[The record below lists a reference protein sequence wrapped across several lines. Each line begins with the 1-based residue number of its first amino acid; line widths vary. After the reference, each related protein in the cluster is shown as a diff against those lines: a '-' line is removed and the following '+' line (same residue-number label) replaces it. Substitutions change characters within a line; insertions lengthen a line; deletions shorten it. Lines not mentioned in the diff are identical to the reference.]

1 MQTKTYAARR
11 LALGRKIGEGNIVL
25 ISSAGQVVRNG
36 DVRFPFR
43 QNSDFRYFTG
53 FDEPNAQLLIVGGGI
68 PRSILHCAPKDE
80 VKELWEGVRMGPE
93 EARRLLGFE
102 ETYSI
107 DDHLLDEQLRR
118 LLLTGHAGLANLNT
132 PENLIAE
139 MRLVKDASE
148 IALMKKA
155 AKISAHAHRDMLSFA
170 SAGKYEY
177 EIEAALAYHFRS
189 AGADALHAYPSI
201 VASGKNALTLHYTKN
216 GARLKS
222 GDLLLIDAGCEYA
235 GYASDI
241 TRTFPVSGTFT
252 KAQRALYDV
261 VLSAQKEAIATIAV
275 STPFQHVHDKAC
287 EVVTEGLL
295 MLGIIKASSL
305 DYALMKKLY
314 KPFFPHGTSHWLGMD
329 VHDVGDYGEDPKTKR
344 KERRLESGMVLTV
357 EPGIYVRPNPE
368 VPKEYWNIGIRI
380 EDDVLVTPRGRD
392 VLSKGAP
399 KDPEEIESLM
409 LSSDGGWR
417 K

>member
-1 MQTKTYAARR
+1 MRTNIYTARR
-11 LALGRKIGEGNIVL
+11 NALGKKIGEGNIVL
-25 ISSAGQVVRNG
+25 INSAEQVVRNG
-36 DVRFPFR
+36 DVHFPFR

-53 FDEPNAQLLIVGGGI
+53 FDEPHAQLLIVGGGT

-93 EARRLLGFE
+93 EAKRLLGFD

-107 DDHLLDEQLRR
+107 EDHLLDKQLQR
-118 LLLTGHAGLANLNT
+118 LLLTGHAGVANLDT

-139 MRLVKDASE
+139 MRLIKDAGE
-148 IALMKKA
+148 IALMQKA
-155 AKISAHAHRDMLSFA
+155 AKISAGAHRDMLFFA
-170 SAGKYEY
+170 RAGKYEY

-275 STPFQHVHDKAC
+275 GTPFQHVHDKTC

-344 KERRLESGMVLTV
+344 KERRLERGMVLTV
-357 EPGIYVRPNPE
+357 EPGVYVRPNPE
-368 VPKEYWNIGIRI
+368 IPKEYWNIGIRI
-380 EDDVLVTPRGRD
+380 EDDVLVTQRGRD
-392 VLSKGAP
+392 VLSKAAP

-409 LSSDGGWR
+409 LSSDGGWW
-417 K
+417 